1 MSAKKKNNNYKLNAS
16 SGTVEN
22 RLPQRKRTSWEVF
35 LEPLDSDKF
44 WHRNLW
50 FILAFAIPSLLMYI
64 CFMFM
69 EVSPA
74 GDNQILVTDLW
85 HQYYPFLVD
94 FQDKLQEG
102 SSLLWTWKSGGGV
115 NYLSVIS
122 YYLASPLNF
131 LSVLVPAE
139 YLREFLTVITC
150 AKVGFASLF
159 FAQFIR
165 IVFKKRDISVTAFGI
180 MYGLSAFVMGYY
192 WNVIWLD
199 TIALLPLVVAGAVCV
214 LKEGKFRLYVIALAL
229 AVMTN
234 YYIGLF
240 VCIFIVLISIVYCIV
255 EFTTIV
261 ELFKRFVRMLGYSLL
276 GVSITAL
283 LTLPAFFAL
292 MSTQSSVEPGTTY
305 SNTPP
310 VGFAMYL
317 CDVAD
322 KDDIWQVLG
331 GMFDAFKQI
340 LASCANFVA
349 PNVKNADFPN
359 VYCGIA
365 ILVMAVMYFTCGKI
379 KIREKIATGVL
390 CLVFF
395 LSFTVKWLDFIWH
408 GLHFP
413 NMLPYRYSFLFSFV
427 ILVMAYRL
435 YMNLDSVK
443 LKSIGFSMIL
453 LLIVFG
459 IIATNVDTIIT
470 EYSELVSEQG
480 QEYAQKLANIAVY
493 GTVVIVVLMLLWVM
507 MRSFEVIPKRAFSVA
522 LLIICMAEAICS
534 VYFGLS
540 RVGVTTTTSYPL
552 GTDNTLDVVEY
563 IDELE
568 QDSNELNRAEVTKYH
583 TLNDN
588 ALIGTNGISMFSSMV
603 NSSVTA
609 YMEKFGL
616 SGWVSSNRFTY
627 QESSPVTNMFLNIKY
642 LISPYG
648 KHLDKTHTRRLYS
661 SGEVALLQNTYSL
674 PVGFMVDKDMLSFD
688 VKKASDNPFDNQ
700 NEIFRLATGIE
711 EDVYTPLDVVNQGH
725 TEASKFKVN
734 KYTYG
739 YYGFNVL
746 DNSVDPHF
754 KFNYY
759 PEKSG
764 IALAYYQCGESDNV
778 TLKVNDNTVITNYVK
793 RPYIMQVGNVNA
805 GDKISVYA
813 DLKDASV
820 GSAKVY
826 CVMLNED
833 IFEQGYNK
841 LKEESLKSTKTTD
854 TLIEGTITAKE
865 DGLFYTSISYD
876 AGWSAY
882 VDGEQVEVTP
892 VAGAQVAF
900 EVPKGEHEIRLE
912 YTPKGFTVGLVIS
925 IAGMLIFIALILWT
939 TKRDWVLKILK
950 KQSVVNET
958 TE

>member
-16 SGTVEN
+16 NGTVAN
-22 RLPQRKRTSWEVF
+22 RLPQRKRTSWELF

-44 WHRNLW
+44 LHRNLW
-50 FILAFAIPSLLMYI
+50 FILAFAIPFLLMYI
-64 CFMFM
+64 CFMLKQ
-69 EVSPA
+69 VSPA

-102 SSLLWTWKSGGGV
+102 SSLLWTWRSGGGV
-115 NYLSVIS
+115 NYISLIS

-150 AKVGFASLF
+150 VKIGFASLF

-180 MYGLSAFVMGYY
+180 MYGLSAFIMGYY

-199 TIALLPLVVAGAVCV
+199 TVALLPLVVAGAVCV

-240 VCIFIVLISIVYCIV
+240 VCIFIVFVSIIYCIV

-261 ELFKRFVRMLGYSLL
+261 ELFRRFVRMLSYSLL

-292 MSTQSSVEPGTTY
+292 MSTQSSVEPGTSY

-322 KDDIWQVLG
+322 KDDIWQVLL
-331 GMFDAFKQI
+331 GMLDAFKQI

-365 ILVMAVMYFTCGKI
+365 MLAMAVMYFTCGKI
-379 KIREKIATGVL
+379 KIREKIAAGAL

-435 YMNLDSVK
+435 YMNLDYIK
-443 LKSIGFSMIL
+443 LKSIGASLVL
-453 LLIVFG
+453 LIIVFG
-459 IIATNVDTIIT
+459 IIAANVDTTIA
-470 EYSELVSEQG
+470 EYSDLVTDRG
-480 QEYAQKLANIAVY
+480 QEYMQKLSNIAVY
-493 GTVVIVVLMLLWVM
+493 GTVVIAVLLALWVM
-507 MRSFEVIPKRAFSVA
+507 MRSFEIIPKRAFSVA
-522 LLIICMAEAICS
+522 LLIICLAEAICS
-534 VYFGLS
+534 VYFGIS
-540 RVGVTTTTSYPL
+540 RVGVTTSTSYPL
-552 GTDNTLDVVEY
+552 GTEKTQQVVEY

-568 QDSNELNRAEVTKYH
+568 EDSNELTRAEVTKYH

-588 ALIGTNGISMFSSMV
+588 ALIGINGVSMFSSMV

-616 SGWVSSNRFTY
+616 SGWVASSRYTY
-627 QESSPVTNMFLNIKY
+627 QDNSPVTNMFLGIKY
-642 LISPYG
+642 LVSPQG
-648 KHLDKTHTRRLYS
+648 KHLDKTHLQKIYTR
-661 SGEVALLQNTYSL
+661 GEVALLENRYYL
-674 PVGFMVDKDMLSFD
+674 PIGFMVDEDMLSYD
-688 VKKASDNPFDNQ
+688 VKKASDNPFENQ
-700 NEIFRLATGIE
+700 NKIFSLATGIQE
-711 EDVYTPLDVVNQGH
+711 NVYTPLDVIDQGH
-725 TEASKFKVN
+725 TEASKFKVTR
-734 KYTYG
+734 YSDG

-746 DNSVDPHF
+746 DKSQDPHF

-759 PEKSG
+759 PEKAG

-778 TLKVNDNTVITNYVK
+778 SLRVNDSVITNNYVK
-793 RPYIMQVGNVNA
+793 RPYIMQVGNVKA
-805 GDKISVYA
+805 GDKVSIYA
-813 DLKDASV
+813 DLDNASV
-820 GSAKVY
+820 GSARVH
-826 CVMLNED
+826 CVMLNEEV
-833 IFEQGYNK
+833 FLEGYNK
-841 LKEESLKSTKTTD
+841 LKEGALKSKKATD
-854 TLIEGTITAKE
+854 TLIEGTVTAKE

-876 AGWSAY
+876 EGWSAY

-892 VAGAQVAF
+892 IAGAQLAF
-900 EVPKGEHEIRLE
+900 SVPKGEHEIRLE
-912 YTPKGFTVGLVIS
+912 YTPKGFTVGLIIS
-925 IAGMLIFIALILWT
+925 IAGILIFVALILWT
-939 TKRDWVLKILK
+939 TKKEWVLKILK
-950 KQSVVNET
+950 KQPVVTEET
-958 TE
+958 K